1 MKKLTFLNT
10 HCWSTLD
17 WISLSDKPLKR
28 RIQINTLK
36 QTYEFVIIGSGVA
49 GLSAANTLTK
59 NKRDVLIIDKGNNP
73 GGRLSTRN
81 HPLFSFDHG
90 AQFFTTK
97 DSEFNELVQTGAKNK

>member
-1 MKKLTFLNT
+1 M
-10 HCWSTLD
+10 
-17 WISLSDKPLKR
+17 
-28 RIQINTLK
+28 
-36 QTYEFVIIGSGVA
+36 A

-97 DSEFNELVQTGAKNK
+97 DSEFNELVQKGVKNKEIAILIIPKKAPYTLEILYLSHLFQH